1 MDDLKHLVRKRLNS
15 ILSSIDTYPLTI
27 VEAPAGYGKTT
38 AVRDYLAEWRGDALW
53 LSFQRLH
60 DLEEIWLQFTK
71 EIENRD
77 PFTGKKLAGLG
88 FPANILER
96 EKAISILSDME
107 LKHSTAVVFDNYEL
121 AAGSGLAG
129 LFLRLAEEKID
140 HLHLVVLT
148 RDTTEFDLAV
158 SLARKRCHV
167 ISRSQLKFTREEV
180 QEYCT
185 LAQCRIE
192 EGMADRLIAYTDGW
206 ISLIYVLLS
215 GLENGISIGLNPTL
229 AELIDKSLFQVH
241 GGEIRRYLLQLSV
254 MDSFT
259 TRQADYVTDR
269 SDSSERLRMLRKMNA
284 FIQYDER
291 ERRYRIHPILL
302 DFLRARQNFSAEE
315 ERALYRRL
323 GHWLLREEDPRPAY
337 ICLSKAGETE
347 QILAHLNRPVPVRL
361 LYTDFEGAN
370 ESFASVPREVRN
382 HYPIAYL
389 RYLLYCVIGDKK
401 MMINELSQGLDELE
415 AFWKQENEL
424 AEDERNRVLG
434 EILCVRKFTAFNDMP
449 RMHAYN
455 SDIVRLLNGRQSL
468 IMPGGSEFTFGLP
481 QYLYIYFC
489 EAGTLADLAALSRH
503 AEYTAFSSGNG
514 TGVDCLATA
523 EHALETGDFQTAVT
537 ESRKAVYKADTKAQ
551 HSVMLCARF
560 CGARAS
566 LALGQ
571 LQTARE
577 LLRTLREDAE
587 QQSRPVYLSTARL
600 CEGYLNASLD
610 LPLSQWLKDG
620 DLSSLKLFF
629 GGMGYDKLVYGKALL
644 AQGEYLKLEALA
656 DSFEESFAVFR
667 NRLGFLHGAI
677 LRAAAK
683 SHLSGAEAAVPE
695 LTRALDLARPDG
707 IVLPFAECARHL
719 LPIFPALPKQTR
731 EDAFASRV
739 QELCTTYL
747 DAVKPLLPEDQSLTA
762 RETEILRLL
771 NGGLTRNEIAAR
783 LFISPGTVKV
793 HLHTIYQK
801 LDADGKVS
809 ALRTA
814 RKNGLI

>member
-1 MDDLKHLVRKRLNS
+1 MDDLKHLVRKRLNN

-38 AVRDYLAEWRGDALW
+38 AVRDYLAEWHGDALW
-53 LSFQRLH
+53 LSFQRMH

-71 EIENRD
+71 EIEKRD

-88 FPANILER
+88 FPANNPER
-96 EKAISILSDME
+96 EKAISILSDLE
-107 LKHSTAVVFDNYEL
+107 LKHSTVVVFDNYEL

-129 LFLRLAEEKID
+129 LFLRLAEEQID

-158 SLARKRCHV
+158 SLARKKCHV
-167 ISRSQLKFTREEV
+167 ISRAQLKFTPEEV
-180 QEYCT
+180 REYCT
-185 LAQCRIE
+185 LAQCRIDV
-192 EGMADRLIAYTDGW
+192 GMADRLIAYTDGW
-206 ISLIYVLLS
+206 ISLIYILLS

-229 AELIDKSLFQVH
+229 DELIDKSLFQVH
-241 GGEIRRYLLQLSV
+241 GGEIRHYLLQLSV

-259 TRQADYVTDR
+259 TRQANYVTDR
-269 SDSSERLRMLRKMNA
+269 SDSSERLRILRKMNA

-291 ERRYRIHPILL
+291 ERLYRIHPVLL

-347 QILAHLNRPVPVRL
+347 QILAHLNRSVPVRQ
-361 LYTDFEGAN
+361 LYTDFEGVDKV
-370 ESFASVPREVRN
+370 FASVPRELLI

-389 RYLLYCVIGDKK
+389 RYLFYCVIADKK
-401 MMINELSQGLDELE
+401 VMMDELSQRLDELE
-415 AFWKQENEL
+415 AVWRQNDLDQQEQ
-424 AEDERNRVLG
+424 NRVLG

-455 SDIVRLLNGRQSL
+455 RDILQLLHGRQSL
-468 IMPGGSEFTFGLP
+468 IMLGESEFTFGLP
-481 QYLYIYFC
+481 EYLYVYYR
-489 EAGTLADLAALSRH
+489 EAGTLSSLVTLSQN
-503 AEYTAFSSGNG
+503 AEYTAFSAGNG
-514 TGVDCLATA
+514 TGVDSLAMA
-523 EHALETGDFQTAVT
+523 ELALETGDFQTAIT
-537 ESRKAVYKADTKAQ
+537 ESRKAVYKAETKAQ

-577 LLRTLREDAE
+577 LLRALREEAE

-656 DSFEESFAVFR
+656 DSFDESFAVFR
-667 NRLGFLHGAI
+667 NRLGFVHGAI

-683 SHLSGAEAAVPE
+683 GHLSGAEAAAPE

-719 LPIFPALPKQTR
+719 QPIFPALPKETR
-731 EDAFASRV
+731 EDAFTSRV
-739 QELCTTYL
+739 QELCTSYL
-747 DAVKPLLPEDQSLTA
+747 DAMKPLLPEDQSLTA

-771 NGGLTRNEIAAR
+771 DRGLTRNEIAA
-783 LFISPGTVKV
+783 LLYISSGTVKV

-809 ALRTA
+809 ALRAA
-814 RKNGLI
+814 RQNGLI